1 MSNRDIVMTL
11 LESMPSFLNF
21 LMVTLENRSIK
32 ELTFG
37 FVTSRLL
44 YKVSRRTEYN
54 NTAMGNISLVAHHS
68 KEGHVSQVQGER
80 LLCSNCSKLGQL
92 CLQLFKEEQQV

>member
-11 LESMPSFLNF
+11 LERMLSFF
-21 LMVTLENRSIK
+21 KILMVTLENRSIK

-44 YKVSRRTEYN
+44 FKVSRRTEHN
-54 NTAMGNISLVAHHS
+54 NTTMDNISLVAHHS
-68 KEGHVSQVQGER
+68 KEGHVSQVQGEQ
-80 LLCSNCSKLGQL
+80 LFCSNCSKLGQL
-92 CLQLFKEEQQV
+92 CLLLFKEE